1 MSEKKEKCIVC
12 REAKTDCHF
21 YAKSGCKI
29 LIGENDVRGITRR
42 NCEFRKCTFYKTSKQ
57 FYTDEEKYRNIEES
71 RQIYMMFHGTQPGK
85 AVKQ

>member
-1 MSEKKEKCIVC
+1 MSEKKEKCIAC

-29 LIGENDVRGITRR
+29 LIGEQDVRGITRR

-57 FYTDEEKYRNIEES
+57 FYADEEKYRNIEES
-71 RQIYMMFHGTQPGK
+71 RQIHIMFHGTQPGK